1 MIKVFMYICKK
12 KHIIYIMKTNQVM
25 IREIGFK
32 QRTIDSYFNAN
43 ELLSTYNELL
53 PKNKSKDLGDF
64 QRIKETKEFIEQL
77 KKEGIEHPYIA
88 SKGKG
93 INQGTWMHPKLF
105 IDFAMWL
112 SVEFKSKVIDMVL
125 DGLIV
130 SRNDA
135 GDYYKEMCATIMD
148 VYIETHGCKPN
159 PMIYINEANRIKE
172 LVNPKD
178 RNELS
183 EQELKQI
190 TYLQKVNSMLIRKKI
205 GKESR
210 IKRLI
215 EANEVNI

>member
-1 MIKVFMYICKK
+1 
-12 KHIIYIMKTNQVM
+12 MKTNQIM

-32 QRTIDSYFNAN
+32 QRTVDCYFNAN
-43 ELLSTYNELL
+43 ELLESYNECRKEKKLIANFN
-53 PKNKSKDLGDF
+53 KNK
-64 QRIKETKEFIEQL
+64 ETIEFIEQL
-77 KKEGIEHPYIA
+77 KKEGIGQPLITGRG
-88 SKGKG
+88 SGV
-93 INQGTWMHPKLF
+93 NSGTWMHPKLF

-125 DGLIV
+125 DGLIL

-148 VYIETHGCKPN
+148 VYIEVNGCKPN
-159 PMIYINEANRIKE
+159 PMIYINEANRIKD
-172 LVNPKD
+172 LVNPKN
-178 RNELS
+178 RNELT

-190 TYLQKVNSMLIRKKI
+190 TYLQKVNSMLIKKKI

-215 EANEVNI
+215 EANDVLI